1 MLLTCPDEAFVI
13 MLANAIKLV
22 DNCKGLRIVSAQ
34 GLYQSHVSSS
44 LQNSM
49 LKYIAQG
56 EVEFQS

>member
-1 MLLTCPDEAFVI
+1 